1 MKLVQLL
8 AKELKEWPEYDEGSD
23 PILFITQDAS
33 GEIFSWNDNGEL
45 KFADGRWYMQG
56 TIPFDELIF
65 DGSETCSDCSYE
77 IAREDQWYYEREK
90 MNKPKWILHRGGKCP
105 VAGGTEV
112 ETRHRDVKTYS
123 PHFHTKNSRSGVA
136 MNAVWKHQGDALD
149 IMAYRV
155 IEENKDQEI
164 EEVRKFSKDVDMN
177 IGQGEIIHGPVSI
190 GDTVIAAAHPKFD
203 TNLGTLTY
211 KLEIDAT
218 EATQR
223 IDSLVEKWGQ
233 IVSPLKWRD
242 EIIELE
248 AYEEEF
254 RREREKLIRKLESEG
269 FKLIDHAPAKCLLD
283 EREAMDYESFC
294 VGDTVVCIH
303 EKPDDTIAELTIGKE
318 YRLILDDEQIC
329 VIDDIGDPMRY
340 CIEIGCFKLVKRA

>member
-8 AKELKEWPEYDEGSD
+8 AKELNEWPEYDEGSD

-77 IAREDQWYYEREK
+77 IVREDQWYYEREK
-90 MNKPKWILHRGGKCP
+90 MNKPKWIRHRGGKCP
-105 VAGGTEV
+105 VKAGTKV
-112 ETRHRDVKTYS
+112 VTRYRD
-123 PHFHTKNSRSGVA
+123 GVVSDWC
-136 MNAVWKHQGDALD
+136 MTRDQDTSEEWLSAVWSHSGGETD
-149 IMAYRV
+149 IMAYYV
-155 IEENKDQEI
+155 EETKDQEI
-164 EEVRKFSKDVDMN
+164 EEVKK
-177 IGQGEIIHGPVSI
+177 
-190 GDTVIAAAHPKFD
+190 
-203 TNLGTLTY
+203 TNFGTITY

-218 EATQR
+218 EATKE
-223 IDSLVEKWGQ
+223 IDSLVAKWGQ
-233 IVSPLKWRD
+233 IESPLKWRD

-269 FKLIDHAPAKCLLD
+269 FKLIDHIAPVYGEQIIDLSDWRNWQPGDIVECLIAPD
-283 EREAMDYESFC
+283 K
-294 VGDTVVCIH
+294 H
-303 EKPDDTIAELTIGKE
+303 EGYYFSGINYKINEVD
-318 YRLILDDEQIC
+318 LDDEGTGCEIN
-329 VIDDIGDPMRY
+329 VY
-340 CIEIGCFKLVKRA
+340 CEKAMSLWCPSSSFKFIRRP